1 MNLTAAKIPG
11 YAALLAGLVVYLSS
25 CQAFAQERYAAA
37 ADGQEITDNKTGLTW
52 RRCTEGMLWKKTTCT
67 GKPVFSNQTDAAAAA
82 KSASVADAEWRLPTL
97 KELSSIAS
105 AREAEEGKA
114 AIDPKAFPAT
124 PVGRFWTSSS
134 IGPGYFMFVVF
145 TDGSAGEGARGLPG
159 AVRLV
164 RGGK

>member
-11 YAALLAGLVVYLSS
+11 YAALLTGLVVYVSS
-25 CQAFAQERYAAA
+25 CQAVAQERYAAA
-37 ADGQEITDNKTGLTW
+37 AEGQEITDNKTGLTW

-67 GKPVFSNQTDAAAAA
+67 GKAIFSNQADAAAAA
-82 KSASVADAEWRLPTL
+82 KSASGADAEWRLPTL

-114 AIDPKAFPAT
+114 AIDPKAFPGT

-134 IGPGYFMFVVF
+134 IGPGYFMFVAF
-145 TDGSAGEGARGLPG
+145 TDGSAGEAARASPG